1 MNFNSATERLLESLI
16 AERIE
21 YLVLRDQHVMA
32 DCLRAVQALLAHSAC
47 DPWQWPKPVRDALA
61 ADRNAD
67 ILVSPL
73 CTALHAIAEG
83 EKVSR
88 ETLASLRN
96 RLKW

>member
-21 YLVLRDQHVMA
+21 HLVLHDQHVMA
-32 DCLRAVQALLAHSAC
+32 DCLRAVQALLADSAC
-47 DPWQWPKPVRDALA
+47 DRQWPKPVREALA

-88 ETLASLRN
+88 ETLSSLRN